1 MRESAY
7 APRESDQHR
16 LICLI
21 RPSKK
26 GVDDGER
33 VNESVSQ
40 NAGPEISIRRHVCR
54 SQDQKRQFRN
64 KLFQPHVYNNGRNQT
79 KQTRAQSQASKL
91 LLISFHGRLSSLG
104 LKERKYSAITRKAI
118 GFSCSAESVVAGAA
132 TPARNHAR
140 LSRPRSTPSP
150 TVMLG
155 TRTDANKAC
164 RNLSQNW
171 KPFQQ
176 AKYERERTL
185 ATRCC
190 TSDNS
195 TVNQDLHCLN
205 QARRPFAARLHFA

>member
-1 MRESAY
+1 MGESVH
-7 APRESDQHR
+7 APRGWDQDSV
-16 LICLI
+16 ICLI

-33 VNESVSQ
+33 VNESMSQ

-118 GFSCSAESVVAGAA
+118 GFSCSAEKRCSRGGDVSKKSCKVVAAEVNA
-132 TPARNHAR
+132 LAYSNAR
-140 LSRPRSTPSP
+140 
-150 TVMLG
+150 
-155 TRTDANKAC
+155 D
-164 RNLSQNW
+164 
-171 KPFQQ
+171 
-176 AKYERERTL
+176 ED
-185 ATRCC
+185 RC
-190 TSDNS
+190 
-195 TVNQDLHCLN
+195 Q
-205 QARRPFAARLHFA
+205 